1 METLTSSV
9 TKSLRANWDRTAQ
22 SPDLSQTERSGLAQT
37 DVKETDQNLM
47 TGQVYPEKGSID
59 IKNQCQAK

>member
-9 TKSLRANWDRTAQ
+9 TSNGLPANVDKSLRANWG
-22 SPDLSQTERSGLAQT
+22 SQTERSGLAQA

-59 IKNQCQAK
+59 IKQK